1 MFLGLSVAKV
11 QKKFIYSK
19 KRIEVSFKIDK
30 FYNLLCSLMYD
41 KYVIILFVFLIYL
54 KYCIC
59 SIV

>member
-1 MFLGLSVAKV
+1 MFFWLSLAKV
-11 QKKFIYSK
+11 QKNLYIVK

-30 FYNLLCSLMYD
+30 FYNLFCSLMYD